1 MTRVSRKLGALAS
14 LWIFDP
20 SEADAE
26 VEALPCA
33 LDVQRTDDDRVMLTA
48 LGKKGRRW
56 ESKESVWL
64 ELTDDDA
71 LALVAQIIKAVRS

>member
-1 MTRVSRKLGALAS
+1 VSARRTGAAAS
-14 LWIFDP
+14 LWVWDP
-20 SEADAE
+20 GEEDAE

-33 LDVQRTDDDRVMLTA
+33 LGVIRSDEDRVMITA

-64 ELTDDDA
+64 EMTEPDA
-71 LALVAQIIKAVRS
+71 LNLIAQLASALRS